1 MKKEFKQKTPQDQ
14 DKGAKQLLGDGR
26 GESTPSSVAPL
37 GGSADGANALLYL
50 NSHNSDKSGKTEDGE
65 RGQNLSKQ
73 KGWTPKSK
81 TYKKM
86 KSLTQNVQWWG
97 DKLGIERLGFLTLTF
112 KGNLKDPKEAQRRWN
127 NLNRTIS
134 RSQKFRILVKV
145 VEVQKRGAIHY
156 HCLVHMNEDIR
167 TGFDW
172 DAFKKAG
179 KAYGA
184 KNYNEGRKYT
194 RIYAKSATS
203 HLRHLWGWMRTKCE
217 SHQFGRSELM
227 PIEYPNNIGSYLG
240 KYLNKDDEKRE
251 KKQYDPWMTKVRK
264 IAYGRKL
271 PKVASANF
279 SWVKRANGFPTW
291 REKVKAWAEYRG
303 FRDMDDVA
311 SKLGKHWSH
320 HYYEEIMFD
329 NVRFLRQSE
338 GLPRIGERSDPYWFS
353 PKQETWDQYLTRE
366 EKEHTTKL
374 KMRAREKNAW
384 KHWKNRKKFA
394 HLWD

>member
-1 MKKEFKQKTPQDQ
+1 
-14 DKGAKQLLGDGR
+14 
-26 GESTPSSVAPL
+26 
-37 GGSADGANALLYL
+37 
-50 NSHNSDKSGKTEDGE
+50 
-65 RGQNLSKQ
+65 
-73 KGWTPKSK
+73 
-81 TYKKM
+81 
-86 KSLTQNVQWWG
+86 
-97 DKLGIERLGFLTLTF
+97 
-112 KGNLKDPKEAQRRWN
+112 
-127 NLNRTIS
+127 
-134 RSQKFRILVKV
+134 
-145 VEVQKRGAIHY
+145 
-156 HCLVHMNEDIR
+156 MNEDIR

-240 KYLNKDDEKRE
+240 KYLNKDDEQRE

-279 SWVKRANGFPTW
+279 SWVKRANGLPTW

-303 FRDMDDVA
+303 FRDMDDIA

-329 NVRFLRQSE
+329 NVRFLRESE
-338 GLPRIGERSDPYWFS
+338 GLPRIGERSDPYWFT

-366 EKEHTTKL
+366 EKEHTDKL
-374 KMRAREKNAW
+374 KMRKRELNAW